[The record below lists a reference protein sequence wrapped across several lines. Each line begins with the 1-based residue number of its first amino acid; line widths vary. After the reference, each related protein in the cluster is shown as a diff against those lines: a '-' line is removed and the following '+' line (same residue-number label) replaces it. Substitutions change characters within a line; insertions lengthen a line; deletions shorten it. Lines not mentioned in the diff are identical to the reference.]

1 MQSEYL
7 SAQMLTPPS
16 GLSRAHAWALTLT
29 ATFTMA
35 VSYVDRQTLAVLAPT
50 VQKKLQFS
58 ENAYAALISAFAFAY
73 LIGAPLSGWLI
84 DKVGARR
91 GLLSA
96 VLAWSAVA
104 ALHAL
109 APGFGALFALRIALG
124 LTEAPS
130 FPAASQTIYR
140 ALPPADRVR
149 GFGVLFTGSS
159 FGAMVAPPL
168 ATYLEARWSFR
179 IAFLGTA
186 LVGLSWVPLWLSV
199 AYSAAGRTALDQAIE
214 SPQKDSTSPAWEL
227 LKLPAVQR
235 GVLLIIAST
244 PIVNLFFS
252 WGAKFLVTDLGLTQ
266 QVVGKYLVF
275 PPLLFDAGSILFG
288 QIASRSRSRGTEG
301 APRGLVALAS
311 AMLLCVALVP
321 FMGGPAAATLMIGV
335 TVAGAGGLYTLTTSD
350 MMMRVSPARV
360 ATVAGICAASQS
372 IAHIASSPLVGV
384 SVTATKGYTQIMLLL
399 SVWALTACAGW
410 LSWRLPAPREEELT
424 QK

>member
-1 MQSEYL
+1 
-7 SAQMLTPPS
+7 MLTPPP
-16 GLSRAHAWALTLT
+16 GLSRARAWALTLT

-73 LIGAPLSGWLI
+73 LVGAPLSGWLI

-96 VLAWSAVA
+96 VLVWSAVA

-124 LTEAPS
+124 LAEAPS

-140 ALPPADRVR
+140 ALPRGDRAR

-168 ATYLEARWSFR
+168 ATYLEARWNFR

-199 AYSAAGRTALDQAIE
+199 AYSAAGRAALDQAME
-214 SPQKDSTSPAWEL
+214 SPQKDAASPAWEV
-227 LKLPAVQR
+227 LKLPGVQR

-266 QVVGKYLVF
+266 RDVGKYLVF
-275 PPLLFDAGSILFG
+275 PPLLFDAGAILFG
-288 QIASRSRSRGTEG
+288 QLASRARARGEG
-301 APRGLVALAS
+301 SAPRRLVTLAA
-311 AMLLCVALVP
+311 AMLLCVAVVP
-321 FMGGPAAATLMIGV
+321 FMGAPVPATLMMGV

-350 MMMRVSPARV
+350 MMTRVSPARV
-360 ATVAGICAASQS
+360 ATVAGICAAAQS
-372 IAHIASSPLVGV
+372 VAHIASSPIVGL
-384 SVTATKGYTQIMLLL
+384 SVTATKAYTQIMLLL
-399 SVWALTACAGW
+399 GGWALAACVGW
-410 LSWRLPAPREEELT
+410 LLWKLPVPREEEPSRA
-424 QK
+424 